1 MDITD
6 IITAIK
12 VEIPATKSTGRGRL
26 EPEPEPLSSSNSEP
40 AMLVWI
46 ERPGCTL
53 SRASNE
59 PILVPEGRI
68 GIYEGRRSKLRNFK
82 QRGAVTVPKL
92 AGAYLSSIRI

>member
-53 SRASNE
+53 SS
-59 PILVPEGRI
+59 
-68 GIYEGRRSKLRNFK
+68 F
-82 QRGAVTVPKL
+82 
-92 AGAYLSSIRI
+92 